1 MLELHK
7 IPERQPA
14 ASQSPG
20 SKISWAQML
29 HSNKNDKLKKRISF
43 RPLYFLTLLF
53 LVTCHILLSTSPEVL
68 AQENQRQEI
77 KVETPAIKADEQ
89 AQEAPASANKEA
101 EKPEVVTEQAVT
113 QPAETTKQPVLK
125 SEDTEKTQETAQP
138 EVPKKAEKPAAPQ
151 EVAKP
156 DFAELVNALNTR
168 SFSKQKKAITA
179 IAESD
184 HERAVAVLRALEADN
199 AVDFWK
205 LFYRK
210 SDKKI
215 FIVKQQGSDF
225 QLLDAVTGEKAGTAP
240 TGKFKKVPAKSSI
253 RNFTK
258 SLLADLTLR
267 SKNVAVRMEAA
278 EEIFQNPDEKFLA
291 PLDAALKKETND
303 TVRKAFAK
311 ARASVILRSDASDD
325 DKLAAITA
333 IGEYKDPKSLYQ
345 LTAAVNNSKGVVKE
359 AAEKAVAAIEKHLK
373 FLNVFQNVIFGL
385 SLGSVLLLAAIG
397 LAITFGVMGVI
408 NMAHGEMMMIG
419 AYSAFVVQAVLTSI
433 APALS
438 PYSLVIALP
447 VAFAI
452 AGLVGIVIERCVIQ
466 FLYKRPLDTLL
477 ATWGVSLVIQ
487 QAVRSI
493 FGPRN
498 QVVTTPEWLTGNLE
512 IAGLSLTYNR
522 FAIILFCLAAFFIL
536 MFILR
541 NTFYGLK
548 TRAVTQNRQMAA
560 SMGVSTKWIDAL
572 TFGLG
577 CGIAGIAGVALSQID
592 NVSPDLGQKYIVD
605 SFMVVVFGGVGNLWG
620 ALVGAFSLGVLNKF
634 LEPVIG
640 AVFAKVLILVFIIL
654 FIQKRPRGL
663 FPQKGRAAES

>member
-1 MLELHK
+1 MNYEKSLRGRN
-7 IPERQPA
+7 P
-14 ASQSPG
+14 ASQSLG
-20 SKISWAQML
+20 SKLSWAQML
-29 HSNKNDKLKKRISF
+29 HSNKNDTLKKRISF
-43 RPLYFLTLLF
+43 RPLHFLTLL
-53 LVTCHILLSTSPEVL
+53 LVVFGLVLLSNAPEVL
-68 AQENQRQEI
+68 AQDNQKTDVKTESPASNSTTEQTP
-77 KVETPAIKADEQ
+77 ETPASNVKEAVKPETATEQ
-89 AQEAPASANKEA
+89 TTSKSEEVIQPEVPKEA
-101 EKPEVVTEQAVT
+101 EKPA
-113 QPAETTKQPVLK
+113 
-125 SEDTEKTQETAQP
+125 
-138 EVPKKAEKPAAPQ
+138 VPK

-156 DFAELVNALNTR
+156 DIAELIKALNTR
-168 SFSKQKKAITA
+168 SFSKQKKAIKA
-179 IAESD
+179 LASSD
-184 HERAVAVLRALEADN
+184 HDRALPVLRALEAVN
-199 AVDFWK
+199 AVDFQK

-210 SDKKI
+210 ADKKI
-215 FIVKQQGSDF
+215 FIVKLQGSDY
-225 QLLDAVTGEKAGTAP
+225 QLIDAVTGEKAGVAP
-240 TGKFKKVPAKSSI
+240 KSKFKKVPAKSSI
-253 RNFTK
+253 RRFTK
-258 SLLADLTLR
+258 SLLADLTLK
-267 SKNVAVRMEAA
+267 SKRADIRMEAA
-278 EEIFQNPDEKFLA
+278 EEIFQNPNAKFLT
-291 PLDAALKKETND
+291 ALNEAIKNEQD
-303 TVRKAFAK
+303 TAVKSALSKAQ
-311 ARASVILRSDASDD
+311 ASVILKSNASEA
-325 DKLAAITA
+325 DKLAAIKIIA
-333 IGEYKDPKSLYQ
+333 GYSDRKALYQ
-345 LTAAVNNSKGVVKE
+345 LTAAANNSKGAVQVAAKE
-359 AAEKAVAAIEKHLK
+359 AVEKLKKHLK

-419 AYSAFVVQAVLTSI
+419 AYSAFVVQVVLTSI

-447 VAFAI
+447 VAFAA
-452 AGLVGIVIERCVIQ
+452 AGLVGILIERCVIQ

-487 QAVRSI
+487 QAIRSI

-498 QVVTTPEWLTGNLE
+498 QIVTTPEWLTGNME

-522 FAIILFCLAAFFIL
+522 FAIILFCLAVFFVL

-541 NTFYGLK
+541 KTFYGLK